1 MSIQMLGEQVLVVA
15 APKEE
20 KTAGGII
27 LSADVKQT
35 ASEPGIVMAAGPDA
49 HGTLIKGATVY
60 LDWSKGLPVRISGQQ
75 AIMISS
81 EYIRAVIS

>member
-1 MSIQMLGEQVLVVA
+1 MSVQMLGEQVLVVA

-35 ASEPGIVMAAGPDA
+35 ASEPGVVIAAGPEVND
-49 HGTLIKGATVY
+49 LITKGSTIY

-75 AIMISS
+75 AIMISA
-81 EYIRAVIS
+81 EHIKAVIS